1 MAERLCESCGRP
13 LEADAS
19 RRTRMCRRVEC
30 VRRRARERVRKHRA
44 AGRRPAGQVV
54 ELRRPDVSSGSL
66 VDAVR
71 ETLEEAGAAGSW
83 EGQNALLLAERL
95 VAAERESGSAIAAL
109 AAKLESSMALALRP
123 RPGES
128 FVDELR
134 RRRQQR
140 HSG

>member
-1 MAERLCESCGRP
+1 MV
-13 LEADAS
+13 DF
-19 RRTRMCRRVEC
+19 
-30 VRRRARERVRKHRA
+30 
-44 AGRRPAGQVV
+44 PAPV
-54 ELRRPDVSSGSL
+54 DGSL

-71 ETLEEAGAAGSW
+71 ESLAEVGAEDSW
-83 EGQNALLLAERL
+83 EGRNALLLAERL

-128 FVDELR
+128 FVDDLR

-140 HSG
+140 HG

>member
-1 MAERLCESCGRP
+1 MAERSCGACGRP
-13 LEADAS
+13 LEPGGS
-19 RRTRMCRRVEC
+19 ERRRLCRRDDC
-30 VRRRARERVRKHRA
+30 VRRRTREKVRKHRA
-44 AGRRPAGQVV
+44 GGQVV
-54 ELRRPDVSSGSL
+54 DFPAADGSL

-71 ETLEEAGAAGSW
+71 ESLAEVGAEDSW
-83 EGQNALLLAERL
+83 EGRNALLLAERL

-128 FVDELR
+128 FVDDLR

-140 HSG
+140 HG